1 MAGECTYIFEEFVKI
16 ESIEGIHRVVEGR
29 VRTMDCSGE
38 LIHRVV
44 DQVGSADHVL
54 LHCFHLLTQ
63 VVVTL
68 EVPRELLPLEL
79 LEV

>member
-1 MAGECTYIFEEFVKI
+1 
-16 ESIEGIHRVVEGR
+16 

-38 LIHRVV
+38 LVHRVV
-44 DQVGSADHVL
+44 DQVGCADHVL
-54 LHCFHLLTQ
+54 LHGFHLLTQ